1 MKQIVAGNM
10 CFACVVK
17 ISFSFSFSFRF
28 DWFLYL
34 CNCVSILQD

>member
-17 ISFSFSFSFRF
+17 ISFSFSFRF

-34 CNCVSILQD
+34 CNCVSIFQD